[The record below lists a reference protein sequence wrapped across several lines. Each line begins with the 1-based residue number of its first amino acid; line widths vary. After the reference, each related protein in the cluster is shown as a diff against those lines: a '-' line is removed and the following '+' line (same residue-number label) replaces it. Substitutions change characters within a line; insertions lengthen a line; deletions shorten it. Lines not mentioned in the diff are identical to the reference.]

1 MTEKQTAYT
10 NPVTLISSG
19 NSPLERE
26 LKELECDYYLAIRK
40 NEPFAVIKEYYSR
53 IKQLRAAIGA

>member
-1 MTEKQTAYT
+1 MIDKRTTAY
-10 NPVTLISSG
+10 NESGFSASG
-19 NSPLERE
+19 NSSLERE

-53 IKQLRAAIGA
+53 IKQLRATIGA